1 MYELIILSLLM
12 RFPSHGYLI
21 AKIASDMVGPW
32 TKISN
37 GTLYPLLTRLEQ
49 TGLITRASNEPGTKK
64 TTRPEQSG
72 RTFMITDKGRERF
85 REVMMDTTTNI
96 GEYQRIFH
104 LKVAFLDLLQPRE
117 RLHLL
122 NHYINYCEACILHMK
137 THSEYLVHELEGQ
150 QSTWPQFLELAVNTM
165 QQRARIWQSE
175 VDWTMQLREQVVA
188 QIEQAS
194 SKG

>member
-21 AKIASDMVGPW
+21 AKIANDMVGPW
-32 TKISN
+32 NKISN

-49 TGLITRASNEPGTKK
+49 TGLITRASNEPDTKK
-64 TTRPEQSG
+64 TARPEQQG
-72 RTFMITDKGRERF
+72 RTFMITDDGRKRF
-85 REVMMDTTTNI
+85 HEVMMDTTSNI

-137 THSEYLVHELEGQ
+137 THSENLVHELSGQ
-150 QSTWPQFLELAVNTM
+150 TEWPQFLELAVNTM
-165 QQRARIWQSE
+165 QQRARTWQSE

-188 QIEQAS
+188 QIEQAP